1 MRFDR
6 TQSSQKNPE
15 KQILFVFKFKTIFLD
30 FSETSS
36 LKPTNTEPNYISF
49 FGKEKTALLFEKEK
63 KELLE
68 LLTKLN
74 YPTEEIKILIEFTF
88 QNQTKK

>member
-1 MRFDR
+1 M
-6 TQSSQKNPE
+6 
-15 KQILFVFKFKTIFLD
+15 FVFKFKTIFWI
-30 FSETSS
+30 FQPH

>member
-1 MRFDR
+1 MKRSNRFFFVCEIF
-6 TQSSQKNPE
+6 SQP
-15 KQILFVFKFKTIFLD
+15 
-30 FSETSS
+30 
-36 LKPTNTEPNYISF
+36 NTEPNYISF

-74 YPTEEIKILIEFTF
+74 YPTEEIKILIDFTF